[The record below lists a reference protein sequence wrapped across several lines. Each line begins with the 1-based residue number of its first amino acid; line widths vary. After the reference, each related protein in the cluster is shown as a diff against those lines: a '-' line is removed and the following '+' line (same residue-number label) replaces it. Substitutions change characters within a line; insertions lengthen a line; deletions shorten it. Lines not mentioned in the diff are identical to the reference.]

1 MQMFGALVGYAPF
14 TCAQARLVGRTP
26 FSHALDKY
34 GVHGLHSAFLIAW
47 MRTKCTEIS
56 MILSATLMFFQSI
69 GGGPPLNTDYSCDLV
84 VTKLKLQ

>member
-1 MQMFGALVGYAPF
+1 MQLFGALVGYAPF

-47 MRTKCTEIS
+47 MRKKCTKMS
-56 MILSATLMFFQSI
+56 MILTVTLMFFSEYW
-69 GGGPPLNTDYSCDLV
+69 GADHPLILIIFVIWLGLS
-84 VTKLKLQ
+84 